1 MLVDLSK
8 MQTPK
13 AASGNAGASLA
24 AEQSTPLEN
33 KKNPLMK
40 IINGFLGEE

>member
-1 MLVDLSK
+1 MSEK
-8 MQTPK
+8 IT
-13 AASGNAGASLA
+13 ASGNAASA
-24 AEQSTPLEN
+24 AVSAEQSTPLEN